1 MKTMLFN
8 QQHNSSYSWNNV
20 PSFSVC
26 PGYKDKIKQKQ
37 F

>member
-8 QQHNSSYSWNNV
+8 QPQHNSSYSWNKV

-26 PGYKDKIKQKQ
+26 PGYKDKIK
-37 F
+37 